1 MWRAMQRVYARVV
14 LCIAAAGP
22 RCSPHARFSACHARL
37 CHRVARHALQGFI
50 LVFSI
55 TNDSSFTDL
64 KKIHD
69 SIIEAHPLGE
79 NVSAQLVA
87 RGCAQ
92 CRHAAFC
99 PCKRTT
105 ADPRSLATP
114 NMRGQRRLRR
124 RR

>member
-1 MWRAMQRVYARVV
+1 MQRVYTRVV

-22 RCSPHARFSACHARL
+22 RCSPLACFSVCHARL

-87 RGCAQ
+87 RRCAPFH
-92 CRHAAFC
+92 HAAFC
-99 PCKRTT
+99 PYTT
-105 ADPRSLATP
+105 ADPRWLATP
-114 NMRGQRRLRR
+114 NMHRQCRLRR